1 MISSLLYFYFY
12 SLPAS
17 FIVRLLTYPSESRLV
32 CRETRS
38 PVACAQ
44 ATDMRTRNII
54 RTLCRIRPIMKKYSV
69 KREKPRAQK
78 KAAATHIYIFP
89 SLNTVISYL
98 LYHSLTFCQYNI
110 FKKSSHFFCKFFVL
124 PFYHAKAPKTRI
136 IFHAYPLLPTLTP
149 RKIRPERR
157 LVRDHRNERSP
168 TARFHFS
175 CRFSLFPTAPIVATI
190 YPPRAILMQKRHK
203 VFAPQIVRYTRRHK
217 AKR

>member
-17 FIVRLLTYPSESRLV
+17 FIVRLLTYPSESRRV

-54 RTLCRIRPIMKKYSV
+54 RTLCRIRPITKKYSV
-69 KREKPRAQK
+69 KREKPRARK

-110 FKKSSHFFCKFFVL
+110 FKKYHIFFVNFS
-124 PFYHAKAPKTRI
+124 FY
-136 IFHAYPLLPTLTP
+136 
-149 RKIRPERR
+149 
-157 LVRDHRNERSP
+157 
-168 TARFHFS
+168 RFI
-175 CRFSLFPTAPIVATI
+175 T
-190 YPPRAILMQKRHK
+190 QKRLKRELFFTHIRFCRLLRPVK
-203 VFAPQIVRYTRRHK
+203 FVPNVGSFAIIETNARRPPDFIFPAVFRFFRPLRSSRSYIRYVQF
-217 AKR
+217 